1 MEPIGELSQD
11 AIELDTSQT
20 PASCLCDDSAV
31 VVEAP
36 EPVKVYS
43 NKEQK
48 KIQRL
53 IPPNLSQSKVTITNT
68 QEASFVVSPS
78 HPDPIYQHKCEQPK
92 SKNDLVLSK
101 DAVMLENLRKQLK
114 TQ

>member
-43 NKEQK
+43 NKE
-48 KIQRL
+48 
-53 IPPNLSQSKVTITNT
+53 
-68 QEASFVVSPS
+68 
-78 HPDPIYQHKCEQPK
+78 
-92 SKNDLVLSK
+92 
-101 DAVMLENLRKQLK
+101 
-114 TQ
+114 